1 MDSRLE
7 LTEKQK
13 ELVKQLNNL
22 FKEMEKAKLGI
33 IADAEDMFFNGFL
46 FYNKSEVLQVDN
58 YESFYTHDEYE
69 LSDSGDT
76 VFYAPEYDE
85 FEKLEIIADAQADT
99 NYWLSFLLPNN
110 EESDAA
116 INKIEKVN
124 QLKPLLEQ
132 KDQLESR
139 LQQYNDA
146 VLEIVNNIKT
156 LENRGVSQEIINEEK
171 ERNEVNITQIEELKK
186 EIEKLNSEIEAIKDN

>member
-1 MDSRLE
+1 MDSRLV

-13 ELVKQLNNL
+13 ELVKQLKNL

-58 YESFYTHDEYE
+58 YDSFYTHDEYE
-69 LSDSGDT
+69 LSNSGDT

-85 FEKLEIIADAQADT
+85 FEKLKVITDAQADA

-116 INKIEKVN
+116 INKIEKAN
-124 QLKPLLEQ
+124 QWKPLLKQ

-156 LENRGVSQEIINEEK
+156 LENKGVSQEIINEEK

>member
-1 MDSRLE
+1 MDSRLV

-13 ELVKQLNNL
+13 ELVKQLKNL

-58 YESFYTHDEYE
+58 YDSFYTHDEYE

-85 FEKLEIIADAQADT
+85 FEKLKVITDAQADA

-116 INKIEKVN
+116 INKIEKAN
-124 QLKPLLEQ
+124 QLKPLLKQ

-156 LENRGVSQEIINEEK
+156 LENKGVSQEIINEEK